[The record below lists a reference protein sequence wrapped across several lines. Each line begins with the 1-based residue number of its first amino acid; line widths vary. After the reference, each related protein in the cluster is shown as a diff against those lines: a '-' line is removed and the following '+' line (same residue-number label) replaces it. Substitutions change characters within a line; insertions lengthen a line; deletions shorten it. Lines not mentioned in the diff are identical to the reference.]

1 MRRLVLPTF
10 VFMLSALMSVEAY
23 AITFKKSQVAKS
35 GKVSCA
41 VYKGKWQPVKKK
53 GSSYSL
59 ISNAKSSEKTACKAL
74 LVPSKSTSLD
84 DLPDVGAITKSNS
97 KASASLASLGV
108 TGSPPLLKDI
118 PTLGAENVFWRTNVV
133 NDIATGTPPSPT
145 SCQEFFGGTDGQS
158 SAFFGCNMAQGVAE
172 VFAKMMSSQTLICI
186 TDKLPTEANL
196 TGGGIIVVDGSLP
209 GGKITKLFETP
220 SGKKARVVKIQGP
233 QGQDV
238 LIRVAASDTNLSK
251 SNQYAFDA
259 FICQSNSV
267 IGYNSVV
274 VTLGGTF
281 KSTVQHPFGF
291 GQSIAGR
298 MLFQIT
304 SALKKG
310 SGGALEFD
318 ATSDRTAEFTGV
330 DANTSLASKITIT
343 GANVIKSRLRRQTTT
358 ETTKT
363 YAESKFQG
371 GDALTLQFLEGAA
384 KGEFSH
390 AQAGSRSF
398 SGATEYRDTLYAS
411 APSNSFA
418 TSVNALDFATDEFYT
433 KTLSVPEL
441 PSFDCSTDSDVTLA
455 FNFAAPSMQAIAQ
468 ECANTIQNP
477 SFCFT
482 QTIVG
487 AQARY
492 PSVCQ

>member
-1 MRRLVLPTF
+1 MSR
-10 VFMLSALMSVEAY
+10 VFLATVACMVSTLMSVEAD
-23 AITFKKSQVAKS
+23 ATTFKKSQVAKS
-35 GKVSCA
+35 GKASCA
-41 VYKGKWQPVKKK
+41 VHKGKWQPVKKK

-59 ISNAKSSEKTACKAL
+59 ISKAKSSEKTACKAL
-74 LVPSKSTSLD
+74 LVPSKATSLD

-97 KASASLASLGV
+97 KASATLTSLGV
-108 TGSPPLLKDI
+108 AGSPPLLKDI
-118 PTLGAENVFWRTNVV
+118 ATLGAENVFWRTNVV
-133 NDIATGTPPSPT
+133 NDIATGTPPNPA

-172 VFAKMMSSQTLICI
+172 VFGKMMSSQTLICI
-186 TDKLPTEANL
+186 TDKIPTEANL
-196 TGGGIIVVDGSLP
+196 SSGGIAVVAGSLP

-220 SGKKARVVKIQGP
+220 SGKTARIVKIKGP

-238 LIRVAASDTNLSK
+238 LIRVAGSDTNLSK

-259 FICQSNSV
+259 FICQNSSV
-267 IGYNSVV
+267 IGYNAVV

-291 GQSIAGR
+291 GQSVAGR

-310 SGGALEFD
+310 SGGSLEFD
-318 ATSDRTAEFTGV
+318 STSDRTAEFIGV
-330 DANTSLASKITIT
+330 DANTSLASQITIT

-358 ETTKT
+358 ENSKT

-371 GDALTLQFLEGAA
+371 SDALTLQFLEGAA

-390 AQAGSRSF
+390 SQAGSRSF
-398 SGATEYRDTLYAS
+398 SGATEYRDTVYAS

-418 TSVNALDFATDEFYT
+418 TSVNSLDFTADQFYT

-441 PSFDCSTDSDVTLA
+441 PSFDCSTGADVTLA
-455 FNFAAPSMQAIAQ
+455 FNFAAPSMQAVAQ
-468 ECANTIQNP
+468 QCASTIQNP
-477 SFCFT
+477 NFCFT